1 LPIPKRF
8 LRLAALICSAAFALW
23 ADAGITRSPAGWKL
37 ANGDIAFTL
46 SRAGDEVRVE
56 SLRRT
61 GGPEWAVA
69 GSRLSAFLEGQA
81 IGALR
86 LVADE
91 TTDFGGGAKQLALR
105 FQSGTGGLLSLLLR
119 IYPSGAAIEFAAE
132 LENKG
137 ERTLPLLFRI
147 DPLSLTL
154 KTPLKPYSS
163 IRDKHGFYLAG
174 TLAAARE
181 FKDWLVLE
189 NAEAGESAL
198 IGGEIG
204 AGILDWRANT
214 RPLASGVLVRAGNVF
229 RHDRKTSPAPAY
241 EIQPGQKIETPIAF
255 LALAKGDPDN
265 AGNEAFHYL
274 KRYVFPKPLANT
286 PLATYCIWLTH
297 AHVEEALD
305 KELAFAQ
312 RAGFD
317 VFYHDA
323 TWFDGASVV
332 PGNNNWSQGLGSYRE
347 SREKF
352 PSGLKALSDKVRA
365 AGLKFGIWVDPGNVD
380 ARRVE
385 SGEIPQDWLAMIDGK
400 PLTTEHPSLTPMRQ
414 LCLGNPQ
421 VIDYVEKQL
430 SGIIDQW
437 NIEWVK
443 WDPSGTVSFACDRTD
458 HGHGSRDGAYASY
471 RGKIEILGYLMRRYP
486 QLLGFEVDPSLHYA
500 RTNPGPP
507 DLLPG
512 GYTDEFITGPMVSP
526 YVWGSFAAVGKSDT
540 HNEHLSG
547 RWYSHSALDYHI
559 RKHLT
564 HGISFGNINGMASQL
579 LSAAP
584 AGYIEAFQRNML
596 YFRQYRHLLLED
608 VYHPKLSAAQ
618 GWSAIQYVTGDAA
631 ESVVFVFRDQSEKA
645 QSKVYLRGI
654 DGNAK
659 YKVAS
664 LNEQPGYERVIAGS
678 VLMKDGLS
686 VKLPNEWLAKG
697 DSLPPGAEFR
707 EQLEYGS
714 DILMLQRV
722 P

>member
-1 LPIPKRF
+1 MGGGWR
-8 LRLAALICSAAFALW
+8 AAQRI
-23 ADAGITRSPAGWKL
+23 
-37 ANGDIAFTL
+37 
-46 SRAGDEVRVE
+46 SRRGKPGRV
-56 SLRRT
+56 
-61 GGPEWAVA
+61 
-69 GSRLSAFLEGQA
+69 
-81 IGALR
+81 ALR
-86 LVADE
+86 VGRDS
-91 TTDFGGGAKQLALR
+91 TDFGGGAKQLALR
-105 FQSGTGGLLSLLLR
+105 LQSGSGALLSLLLR
-119 IYPSGAAIEFAAE
+119 IYPNGAAIEFAAE

-137 ERTLPLLFRI
+137 ASTLPLLFRI

-154 KTPLKPYSS
+154 KGPLKPYSS
-163 IRDKHGFYLAG
+163 ISDQHGFHPAG
-174 TLAAARE
+174 TLAAARQ

-189 NAEAGESAL
+189 NAGAGESIL
-198 IGGEIG
+198 IGGELG
-204 AGILDWRANT
+204 AGIYDWRANA
-214 RPLASGVLVRAGNVF
+214 RPLPSGVQVRAGNVF
-229 RHDRKTSPAPAY
+229 RHDRKAAPAPAY
-241 EIQPGQKIETPIAF
+241 EIQAGQKIETPIAF
-255 LALAKGDPDN
+255 LALAKGDADN
-265 AGNEAFHYL
+265 AANEAVHYL
-274 KRYVFPKPLANT
+274 KRYVFPKPLPDT

-297 AHVEEALD
+297 ANVEEMLD
-305 KELAFAQ
+305 KELAFAK
-312 RAGFD
+312 RTGFD

-323 TWFDGASVV
+323 TWFDGASIV
-332 PGNNNWSQGLGSYRE
+332 PGNNNWSQGLGSYKE

-352 PSGLKALSDKVRA
+352 PSGLKALSNKVRA

-385 SGEIPQDWLAMIDGK
+385 SSEIPQEWLAMIDGK
-400 PLTTEHPSLTPMRQ
+400 PLTTEHPSLTPMRE

-421 VIDYVEKQL
+421 VVEYVKKQL

-437 NIEWVK
+437 NIDWVK

-458 HGHGSRDGAYASY
+458 HGHGKRDGSYASY
-471 RGKIEILGYLMRRYP
+471 RGKIEIISYLMRRYP
-486 QLLGFEVDPSLHYA
+486 NLLGFEVDPSLHFA

-512 GYTDEFITGPMVSP
+512 GYRDEFITGPMVSP
-526 YVWGSFAAVGKSDT
+526 FVWGSFAAVGKSDT

-564 HGISFGNINGMASQL
+564 HGISYGNINGMVSQL

-596 YFRQYRHLLLED
+596 HFPAVPPFAAGGRVPPEAVRGARLEC
-608 VYHPKLSAAQ
+608 YSICHR
-618 GWSAIQYVTGDAA
+618 G
-631 ESVVFVFRDQSEKA
+631 R
-645 QSKVYLRGI
+645 RGI
-654 DGNAK
+654 RGVCVPGSKRKSTEQSLRAQTLTRNAK

-686 VKLPNEWLAKG
+686 VKLPSEWLAKG
-697 DSLPPGAEFR
+697 DGLPPGAEFR
-707 EQLEYGS
+707 DQMDYGS